1 MQRLGFL
8 PTSLILSHYKEDFY
22 WSYIEQSS
30 DCSSEIEI
38 PMLLISGWF
47 DHYPAFCIRA
57 FHNLKDSSNPNVKD
71 RHKLI
76 MGPWLH
82 SSIGQPEQ
90 GDLIFLE
97 AKNIPNQASVKF
109 FDYYLRN
116 INNGW
121 ENEPVIK
128 YFEMGSNQW
137 KTADNW
143 YNVAD
148 AYDTLYFNDNHLLS
162 EIPSMLDIV
171 SVDSVEYNPK
181 DPSPTYGGSRFNP
194 FDPKTPMGPLDQRDK
209 VESKPD
215 ALVYTT
221 EPLNQNVIL
230 NGSVVAELLVSTDKE
245 DTDFGIRLCDV
256 YPDGRSMILTQGI
269 RRMRFRNSYSNEELM
284 TPGEIYPVKI
294 ELHDLSINF
303 LAGHSIRVIVTN
315 SNYPMFDI
323 NLNNGDSLYVPGDTL
338 IAKTYLHHWGNYKS
352 KVILPVTK
360 ATGVEDDLNDE
371 ISLKIFP
378 NPTSGKIEIS
388 YSIDKPG
395 TISMELFNLIGEKI
409 SSSNKQVSEAGN
421 YSENLSLEGF
431 PAGIYLLKVGIK
443 QSSILKKIIL
453 TH

>member
-1 MQRLGFL
+1 
-8 PTSLILSHYKEDFY
+8 
-22 WSYIEQSS
+22 
-30 DCSSEIEI
+30 
-38 PMLLISGWF
+38 
-47 DHYPAFCIRA
+47 
-57 FHNLKDSSNPNVKD
+57 
-71 RHKLI
+71 
-76 MGPWLH
+76 
-82 SSIGQPEQ
+82 
-90 GDLIFLE
+90 
-97 AKNIPNQASVKF
+97 
-109 FDYYLRN
+109 
-116 INNGW
+116 
-121 ENEPVIK
+121 
-128 YFEMGSNQW
+128 
-137 KTADNW
+137 
-143 YNVAD
+143 
-148 AYDTLYFNDNHLLS
+148 
-162 EIPSMLDIV
+162 
-171 SVDSVEYNPK
+171 
-181 DPSPTYGGSRFNP
+181 
-194 FDPKTPMGPLDQRDK
+194 
-209 VESKPD
+209 
-215 ALVYTT
+215 
-221 EPLNQNVIL
+221 
-230 NGSVVAELLVSTDKE
+230 
-245 DTDFGIRLCDV
+245 
-256 YPDGRSMILTQGI
+256 MILTQGI